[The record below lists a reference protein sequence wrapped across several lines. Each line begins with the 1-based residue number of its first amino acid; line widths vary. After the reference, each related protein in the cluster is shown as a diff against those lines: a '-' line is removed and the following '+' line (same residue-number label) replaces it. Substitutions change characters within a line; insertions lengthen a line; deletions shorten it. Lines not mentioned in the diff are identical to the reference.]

1 MRSLILIIL
10 ISLSLPVLAGSGCFK
25 EPQLNIFL
33 ESKLK
38 MKCRDFPSK
47 IADGVALEINASG
60 VLVLYQEDFARFL
73 NLYKLQ
79 ISGRSRGV
87 SILVRGDI
95 NLQNLGSFNLLNK
108 INKLDY
114 SRGSFLFGSRVRFE
128 MPFLPDFL
136 RLASRLESGG
146 IKLFLQDDEVIDL
159 KDFYFSNGLVIEG
172 GKEVKNLRFN
182 GEGFSNY
189 FSARGK
195 PEQKLKLELIYL
207 SSNDFSLRDVEVTGR
222 TTLYVNK
229 LFQLVNTTFE
239 QAVKFGPLSRITWL
253 SMENSHLEV
262 DSESEDEVDEIFSTL
277 DRVSIKN
284 SKLEG
289 VSLPGNSST
298 FYTLDIRDSDV
309 LFRHFPNYPNA
320 KSISLTGT
328 GIKFSES
335 RAFVLNEKLESLNL
349 SGLDLKELRFNFHSV
364 KNLTYIYL
372 MGNPDLEID
381 FQNKIDSQD
390 LPKRFMM
397 VVDKKS
403 QALKLRKYFGRDS
416 IGFLDWLPLK

>member
-1 MRSLILIIL
+1 
-10 ISLSLPVLAGSGCFK
+10 
-25 EPQLNIFL
+25 
-33 ESKLK
+33 
-38 MKCRDFPSK
+38 
-47 IADGVALEINASG
+47 
-60 VLVLYQEDFARFL
+60 
-73 NLYKLQ
+73 
-79 ISGRSRGV
+79 
-87 SILVRGDI
+87 
-95 NLQNLGSFNLLNK
+95 
-108 INKLDY
+108 
-114 SRGSFLFGSRVRFE
+114 
-128 MPFLPDFL
+128 
-136 RLASRLESGG
+136 
-146 IKLFLQDDEVIDL
+146 
-159 KDFYFSNGLVIEG
+159 
-172 GKEVKNLRFN
+172 
-182 GEGFSNY
+182 
-189 FSARGK
+189 
-195 PEQKLKLELIYL
+195 
-207 SSNDFSLRDVEVTGR
+207 
-222 TTLYVNK
+222 
-229 LFQLVNTTFE
+229 LVNTTFE

-262 DSESEDEVDEIFSTL
+262 DSESEDEVDGIFSTL
-277 DRVSIKN
+277 NRVNIKN
-284 SKLEG
+284 SKLEA

-335 RAFVLNEKLESLNL
+335 RFFVLNEKLESLNL